1 MNQSVQGVATVQTI
15 NAIVGLKVG
24 EVPLAILKD
33 VPDGAL
39 TARVM
44 APVLPL

>member
-1 MNQSVQGVATVQTI
+1 MATVQII
-15 NAIVGLKVG
+15 NVIVGLKVG
-24 EVPLAILKD
+24 EVPLAILMD

-44 APVLPL
+44 ALVLPL

>member
-1 MNQSVQGVATVQTI
+1 MSQSVQGVATVQTI

-24 EVPLAILKD
+24 VVPLAILKD

-44 APVLPL
+44 APVFPL

>member
-1 MNQSVQGVATVQTI
+1 MATVQII
-15 NAIVGLKVG
+15 NVIVGLKVG